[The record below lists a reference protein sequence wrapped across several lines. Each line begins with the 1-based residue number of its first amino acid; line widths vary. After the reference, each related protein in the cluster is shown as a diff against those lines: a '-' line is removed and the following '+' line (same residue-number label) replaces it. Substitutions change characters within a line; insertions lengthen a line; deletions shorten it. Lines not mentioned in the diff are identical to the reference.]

1 VVDELHALLES
12 ERGMHVRSLLAR
24 LVAAIN
30 RRPRCFGLSATL
42 GDPRAARSFL
52 NCDNPASVRVIS
64 DRSTARPISIEVV
77 SIGDSIPV
85 ESHPEA
91 GSPDKHNGKCVT
103 LARIAEDLR
112 SAFSDGSYLVFANS
126 RRTVEELG
134 DHLRGDCELAVDGE
148 PVVMLHHGSLSARLR
163 KRTESM
169 LKTGTP
175 TRAICTSSL
184 ELGIDIG
191 AIEAVAQID
200 PTWSVASMVQRL
212 GRSGRK
218 PGSTSNLRLYV
229 RIASLDKDASVVDLL
244 HPPLLQAVAMVKLM
258 LVGWLETVNPTRMH
272 LSTLVHQ
279 VLSILKETGGRT
291 ALALYHSLCRLGP
304 FRRVEPADFK
314 LLLQGLHVHDL
325 IQQDAEGILFL
336 GMAGE
341 RITSAPGFYAAFST
355 PVELVVRHGAKHLG
369 RLPANRSLKEG
380 ECLLLNGRRWIVD
393 SIVWRSKCVWVSPA
407 LIRKAPV
414 FLGGI
419 GETHDYI
426 FQEMRNVL
434 LGDEEPDWLDANS
447 LELLG
452 SARDAA
458 HRSGLVHSDLLDL
471 DDGVQWFAWTGTRTM
486 RTLQL
491 WAKYLGLSCSKDQL
505 SFTFTDVSRADLERH
520 LAALA
525 EDGTD
530 AVKMA
535 ELMPNKQVERFDQYV
550 EESLLDKANSEYRL
564 DVAGAREAARRTLA
578 RLRSAH
584 PMA

>member
-1 VVDELHALLES
+1 MPTLRASGASAAPEQS
-12 ERGMHVRSLLAR
+12 E
-24 LVAAIN
+24 
-30 RRPRCFGLSATL
+30 
-42 GDPRAARSFL
+42 
-52 NCDNPASVRVIS
+52 
-64 DRSTARPISIEVV
+64 
-77 SIGDSIPV
+77 
-85 ESHPEA
+85 
-91 GSPDKHNGKCVT
+91 GSPRMTFVLGQ
-103 LARIAEDLR
+103 A
-112 SAFSDGSYLVFANS
+112 ANS
-126 RRTVEELG
+126 AMPAIAKAVMTRDPFAGVRTV
-134 DHLRGDCELAVDGE
+134 
-148 PVVMLHHGSLSARLR
+148 
-163 KRTESM
+163 
-169 LKTGTP
+169 
-175 TRAICTSSL
+175 
-184 ELGIDIG
+184 
-191 AIEAVAQID
+191 
-200 PTWSVASMVQRL
+200 
-212 GRSGRK
+212 
-218 PGSTSNLRLYV
+218 
-229 RIASLDKDASVVDLL
+229 
-244 HPPLLQAVAMVKLM
+244 
-258 LVGWLETVNPTRMH
+258 
-272 LSTLVHQ
+272 
-279 VLSILKETGGRT
+279 
-291 ALALYHSLCRLGP
+291 GP
-304 FRRVEPADFK
+304 
-314 LLLQGLHVHDL
+314 
-325 IQQDAEGILFL
+325 
-336 GMAGE
+336 
-341 RITSAPGFYAAFST
+341 
-355 PVELVVRHGAKHLG
+355 
-369 RLPANRSLKEG
+369 PANRSLKEG

-525 EDGTD
+525 EDGTE